1 LKQEACPFCEAEQVI
16 INPKN
21 RRPKSKGRNR
31 KQGFTLI
38 EVLVGIIVM
47 ATFTGTAMQA
57 IVSATAF
64 KVKAEELSEATV
76 WIQEDLEL
84 VRYQASK
91 VEEDVPACTASTL
104 DKGYAQKLKNELPSA
119 DEVIKTSAVGAR
131 PYTVQRTAEPSTVQP
146 FNVLKLNYVVK
157 RQGESTLI
165 AQLYSEVIPD
175 KFLSCP

>member
-1 LKQEACPFCEAEQVI
+1 MI

-21 RRPKSKGRNR
+21 RRPKDKVQNR

-76 WIQEDLEL
+76 WMQEDLEL

-91 VEEDVPACTASTL
+91 VAEDTLKCSASTS
-104 DKGYAQKLKNELPSA
+104 DKGYAKALKDAIDSPST
-119 DEVIKTSAVGAR
+119 DSIPKTSAIGQR
-131 PYTVQRTAEPSTVQP
+131 PYTLTREADFKDEQP
-146 FNVLKLNYVVK
+146 YNVLTLNYTVK
-157 RQGESTLI
+157 RTGESTPI

-175 KFLSCP
+175 AFLACP